1 MKMRE
6 EDKISLI
13 NYRMGQAF
21 DTVEEVELLLENDK
35 LRAAMNRL
43 YYGLFYSLLALGLKY
58 DFSTLKHQQLI
69 GWFNKE
75 FIHTKKIDR
84 RYGQTVKIAFN
95 NRIKGDYETSISFE
109 KSEIEKLLNEMK
121 EFIQMIAN
129 FIKKV

>member
-13 NYRMGQAF
+13 NYRMDQAF
-21 DTVEEVELLLENDK
+21 DTIEEVELLLENDK

-58 DFSTLKHQQLI
+58 DFSTSKHQQLI

-75 FIHTKKIDR
+75 FIHTKRIDQ

-109 KSEIEKLLNEMK
+109 KSEIEMLLNEMK

-129 FIKKV
+129 FIKKI